1 MAGSQEIRTQ
11 IKSIQNTQKIT
22 KAMEMVAASKMR
34 KAVGQMEKA
43 RPYANK
49 ISYVMS
55 HLANAHAEYNSV
67 YFEVREVKKRA
78 YIVVSSDRGLCG
90 GLNNNLFKKIIESTV
105 ENKNNEID
113 TSYSVFGN
121 KAVGFFQRIGGE
133 VISQST
139 QIGDQPKI
147 EDLLGT
153 IKSTID
159 KFISKDVDE
168 VYVAYNKFFNTVSQT
183 PTIDKILPIS
193 SNDQEAE
200 KSDNDISATLNIDN
214 EYSHYWDYLYEPDA
228 KEVLESLF
236 VKFIESL
243 TYRAV
248 VENIASE
255 QASRM
260 VAMKSSSDNAS
271 DLIDEL
277 QIIYNKNRQAAITQE
292 ISEIISGA
300 SAL

>member
-90 GLNNNLFKKIIESTV
+90 GLNNNLFKKVIESTL
-105 ENKNNEID
+105 ENKNNEIG

-121 KAVGFFQRIGGE
+121 KAAGFFQRIGGE

-139 QIGDQPKI
+139 QVGDQPKI

-168 VYVAYNKFFNTVSQT
+168 VYVAYNKFFNTVSQI

-193 SNDQEAE
+193 SNNQE
-200 KSDNDISATLNIDN
+200 IDK

-236 VKFIESL
+236 VRFIESL

>member
-1 MAGSQEIRTQ
+1 M
-11 IKSIQNTQKIT
+11 IQQS
-22 KAMEMVAASKMR
+22 M
-34 KAVGQMEKA
+34 
-43 RPYANK
+43 
-49 ISYVMS
+49 
-55 HLANAHAEYNSV
+55 
-67 YFEVREVKKRA
+67 
-78 YIVVSSDRGLCG
+78 D
-90 GLNNNLFKKIIESTV
+90 
-105 ENKNNEID
+105 NKNNEIES
-113 TSYSVFGN
+113 SYSVIGN
-121 KAVGFFQRIGGE
+121 KAAGFFQRIGGE

-139 QIGDQPKI
+139 HLGDKPQI

-159 KFISKDVDE
+159 KFLSKDVDE
-168 VYVAYNKFFNTVSQT
+168 VYIAYNKFVNTVSQI
-183 PTIDKILPIS
+183 PTIEKILPIS
-193 SNDQEAE
+193 PD
-200 KSDNDISATLNIDN
+200 ATDESQKN
-214 EYSHYWDYLYEPDA
+214 YSHYWDYLYEPDA

-236 VKFIESL
+236 VRFIESL

>member
-90 GLNNNLFKKIIESTV
+90 GLNNNLFKKVIESTL
-105 ENKNNEID
+105 ENKKNEID

-121 KAVGFFQRIGGE
+121 KAAGFFQRIGGE

-139 QIGDQPKI
+139 QVGDQPKI

-168 VYVAYNKFFNTVSQT
+168 VYVAYNKFFNTVSQI

-193 SNDQEAE
+193 SNDQE
-200 KSDNDISATLNIDN
+200 IDK

-236 VKFIESL
+236 VRFIESL

>member
-55 HLANAHAEYNSV
+55 HLANAHAEYNSI
-67 YFEVREVKKRA
+67 YFEVREVKKIA

-90 GLNNNLFKKIIESTV
+90 GLNNNLFKKVIESTL
-105 ENKNNEID
+105 ENKKNEID

-121 KAVGFFQRIGGE
+121 KAAGFFQRIGGE

-139 QIGDQPKI
+139 QVGDQPKI

-168 VYVAYNKFFNTVSQT
+168 VYVAYNKFFNTVSQI

-193 SNDQEAE
+193 SNDQE
-200 KSDNDISATLNIDN
+200 IDK

-236 VKFIESL
+236 VRFIESL

>member
-34 KAVGQMEKA
+34 RAVGQMEKA
-43 RPYANK
+43 RPYADK

-90 GLNNNLFKKIIESTV
+90 GLNNNLFKKVIESTV

-121 KAVGFFQRIGGE
+121 KAAGFFQRIGGE

-139 QIGDQPKI
+139 QVGDQPKI

-168 VYVAYNKFFNTVSQT
+168 VYVAYNKFFNTVSQI

-193 SNDQEAE
+193 SNDQE
-200 KSDNDISATLNIDN
+200 IDK

-236 VKFIESL
+236 VRFIESL